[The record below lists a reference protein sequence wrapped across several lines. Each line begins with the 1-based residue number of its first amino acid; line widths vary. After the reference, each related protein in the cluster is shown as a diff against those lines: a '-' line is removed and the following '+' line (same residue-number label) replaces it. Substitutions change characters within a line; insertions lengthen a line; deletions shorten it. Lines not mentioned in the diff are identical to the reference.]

1 MNHAE
6 LINSTFFIEKDQRHS
21 GKPSPLV
28 ISVSSAKGGVGKTS
42 IVVNVAHV
50 LSLMDKKVLIFD
62 ADLGLSNVDVM
73 LGLTPKETIKD
84 VLNLQKKLSDIMVKG
99 PNGIKIIPAS
109 SGITELQSLNDNE
122 KLLIIQSIQE
132 VMNEFDIIII
142 DNSAGIASNVIYFN
156 LSAQVKLIVITPDI
170 TSLVDAYSLIKIL
183 SVEHDIKKFSI
194 VVNQVKDNNEA
205 KKIFRHMTAV
215 SDRFLGPLSFSYLG
229 YIPKD
234 ECVPKSILQQKTVIE
249 LFPKSIATRGFND
262 ISRNLLKCAEISEN
276 EFSLINNNFI

>member
-6 LINSTFFIEKDQRHS
+6 IINSTFFTEKDQHYP
-21 GKPSPLV
+21 GKSSPLI

-73 LGLTPKETIKD
+73 LGLTPKDTIKD
-84 VLNLQKKLSDIMVKG
+84 VLSLQKKFSDIMVNG
-99 PNGIKIIPAS
+99 PNNIKIIPAS
-109 SGITELQSLNDNE
+109 SGISELQSLNDSE
-122 KLLIIQSIQE
+122 KIFIVQALQELL
-132 VMNEFDIIII
+132 NDFDIILI

-156 LSAQVKLIVITPDI
+156 LTAHLRLIVITPDI

-183 SVEHDIKKFSI
+183 SMEHDIKKFSI

-205 KKIFRHMTAV
+205 KKIFRHMTSV
-215 SDRFLGPLSFSYLG
+215 SDKFLGPLSFSYLG
-229 YIPKD
+229 YVPKD
-234 ECVPKSILQQKTVIE
+234 DSVPKSIFQQKTVIE
-249 LFPKSIATRGFND
+249 LFPKSSATRGFND
-262 ISRNLLKCAEISEN
+262 ISRNILKCSEISET
-276 EFSLINNNFI
+276 EFSLIYNNFI